1 MTPARR
7 NRHGRSAAGR
17 RWLRG
22 AVLGFVTAVAAL
34 AAAARGAG
42 EPLTLHAAAERVL
55 AQYPSVQ
62 AAAARNDGAQ
72 KSIGVA
78 KAEWFPS
85 LALSATATRYEEP
98 MLVYPIHGFTPSLVP
113 PFARTLYH
121 ATLELG
127 YTLFDGARSG
137 RVREARARAGAAG
150 ANAGATAQELLQSV
164 VFSYLQ
170 VLGRREL
177 LAAHDRRLEALRA
190 ERTRVDHLLATGRAA
205 DVDRLQADAEVQRA
219 EADRVERAALLTL
232 AEQELARLIDLPV
245 EATQAS
251 ELVPVVLADSLL
263 APQDSL
269 TAAAEAHH
277 PRLRQARA
285 LAEASRAAAATARG
299 ERWPDLGIFAR
310 ENYWTDDGGNEAL
323 EWSAGVQLEYPLF
336 TGGARRAA
344 IGAAGAEAQ
353 ASSADAELAALE
365 IGRGLDQARSD
376 VEEARA
382 RGASLD
388 IAVRRFAEVVRI
400 RKLTLETGT
409 GTQLDYL
416 DAEADL
422 LDAQARLI
430 DARHRE
436 IVARSEL
443 ALHTGQLDLEW
454 LRRNLENRP

>member
-7 NRHGRSAAGR
+7 DRNGRS
-17 RWLRG
+17 G
-22 AVLGFVTAVAAL
+22 AVRRRTAAMLGFATAAVLAVTD
-34 AAAARGAG
+34 RGMA
-42 EPLTLHAAAERVL
+42 EPLTLHAAAERAL

-62 AAAARNDGAQ
+62 AAAARRDQAQ
-72 KSIGVA
+72 KAIGVA
-78 KAEWFPS
+78 KADWFPS
-85 LALSATATRYEEP
+85 LALSGTATRYEEP

-127 YTLFDGARSG
+127 YTVFDGARSG

-150 ANAGATAQELLQSV
+150 ASAGATAQEMLQNV
-164 VFSYLQ
+164 VLSYLQ

-190 ERTRVDHLLATGRAA
+190 ERTRVEHLLATGRAA
-205 DVDRLQADAEVQRA
+205 EVDRLQADAEVQRA
-219 EADRVERAALLTL
+219 EADRVERVAVLAL
-232 AEQELARLIDLPV
+232 AEQELARLLDVPA
-245 EATQAS
+245 EATRAS
-251 ELVPVVLADSLL
+251 ELVPVVLADSIL
-263 APQDSL
+263 APADSL
-269 TAAAEAHH
+269 SAAAEARN
-277 PRLRQARA
+277 PRLQQA
-285 LAEASRAAAATARG
+285 RAAAAASEAAAAAARG
-299 ERWPDLGIFAR
+299 ERWPELGIFAR
-310 ENYWTDDGGNEAL
+310 ENYWNDDGGNDAL
-323 EWSAGVQLEYPLF
+323 EWSAGVQLVYPLF

-344 IGAAGAEAQ
+344 IAAAGAEAQ
-353 ASSADAELAALE
+353 ATSADAETAALE
-365 IGRGLDQARSD
+365 IDRGLDEARSD

-409 GTQLDYL
+409 GTQVDYL

-430 DARHRE
+430 DSRHRE
-436 IVARSEL
+436 IAARSEL
-443 ALHTGQLDLEW
+443 ALHSGQLDLEW